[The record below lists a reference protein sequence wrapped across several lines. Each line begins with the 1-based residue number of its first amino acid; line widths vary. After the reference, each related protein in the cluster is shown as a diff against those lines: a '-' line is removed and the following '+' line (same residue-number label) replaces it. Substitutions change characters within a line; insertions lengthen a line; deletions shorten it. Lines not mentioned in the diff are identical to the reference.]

1 MKRAIFLAAL
11 ALSACATA
19 QEAMPPQAQQAPAS
33 PAPWWSSAGDA
44 QFQSVLAFAGQAAD
58 AREAQARLIA
68 AQARLDA
75 ARASL
80 WPELSL
86 GLSSTAIAADTG
98 GFDNSQAYVTGNV
111 SRNLAGADGFR
122 VDESAA
128 LARQAQAQANQ
139 ARLTSRTTAALLY
152 NAYRTAQTQRAAAE
166 QSLAAAEESLAIAHT
181 RTRAGLEGGLADA
194 QAQSARDRAAA
205 VLPALRQ
212 AQIEAEQGLTA
223 LLATTNAPIA
233 ALLAGD
239 APPPQLATIDP
250 QSLPADVLTLRPDV
264 QSALAAFDAAT
275 AAGRAAAA
283 AADRWPRVS
292 LAALIQATDAS
303 LGTTGETGSL
313 TASLLGPIFDAGR
326 RQALSR
332 AAQANAQAAES
343 ALQGV
348 IAESLAD
355 VRIAT
360 ARKAQA
366 DAALAARQAA
376 VTSAQEEARLARDR
390 YTRGLTSFLAVTV
403 ADTTLATAQSQAA
416 SAQGAA
422 ADAAVQL
429 AQALGLG
436 VAP

>member
-166 QSLAAAEESLAIAHT
+166 QSLAAAEESLSIANT
-181 RTRAGLEGGLADA
+181 RTRAGLEGGLAVA

-275 AAGRAAAA
+275 AAGRAA